1 MKKTTIITE
10 EIHHLLIADMIRSAT
25 NRKIFKPEAL
35 QEIATSIREKGVLQ
49 NIIVRPVS
57 CIEDEARRKE
67 AGNAK
72 FEIVIG
78 ERRWRGSKI
87 AAQTTI
93 PSVIRELTDHEALKL
108 QVIENAQREDPDPL
122 EEAEQYNALLQSG
135 KTTVDELCA
144 EIGKSRATI
153 YGRIKLLDAP
163 DKAKEAYRA
172 GKLSPQVLLLIAR
185 IPNQK
190 VAEEA
195 TDRILKGSFHGE
207 ALSVRQVQQMIASD
221 YMTQLKGAPFDP
233 KDAALVPDAGPC
245 ASCPKRSGNQKELFA
260 DVGRADVC
268 TDPVCFRL
276 KCDATRARLM
286 VKAEGEGKMVLSV
299 EDSQVL
305 YPHGSYLSNEAP
317 VVELAKP
324 CPFASGK
331 TWQEVVDDLPEG
343 ERPSVIVAVDRTGEL
358 HELIGKKE
366 AGEAARALDLATP
379 GQTRG
384 DLSPAAVHQRQQIR
398 DAREKGEQ
406 ITRTVNLVIDAVL
419 AKQEKAKDIKALSR
433 LLMVIALHEA
443 HFDTCRRVNMRHG
456 FTSAKKDGEPRQF
469 HRARAKEA
477 DKNPLAFALETLLW
491 ECAMFAND
499 LPATITE
506 AAKIYGVDLAKIKAE
521 AKKKPAKAEQPEE
534 AAPKK

>member
-35 QEIATSIREKGVLQ
+35 QEIAASIREKGVLQ

-163 DKAKEAYRA
+163 DKAKGAYRA

-185 IPNQK
+185 IPNPK
-190 VAEEA
+190 VSEEA

-268 TDPVCFRL
+268 TDPICFRS

-286 VKAEGEGKMVLSV
+286 VKAETDGKMVLSV
-299 EDSQVL
+299 EDSQAL
-305 YPHGSYLSNEAP
+305 YPHGNYLSQEAP

-331 TWQEVVDDLPEG
+331 TWQEVVDDLQEG
-343 ERPSVIVAVDRTGEL
+343 ERPSVIVAVDRNGEL

-366 AGEAARALDLATP
+366 AGEAARALDLATL

-443 HFDTCRRVNMRHG
+443 HFDTCRRVNVRHG
-456 FTSAKKDGEPRQF
+456 FTSVKKDGEPRQF

-477 DKNPLAFALETLLW
+477 DQNPLAFALETLLW
-491 ECAMFAND
+491 ECSMFAND

>member
-10 EIHHLLIADMIRSAT
+10 EIHHLLIAEMIRSAT

-35 QEIATSIREKGVLQ
+35 EEIAASIREKGVLQ
-49 NIIVRPVS
+49 NIIVRPVA
-57 CIEDEARRKE
+57 CIEDETRRKE

-87 AAQTTI
+87 AAKTTI

-163 DKAKEAYRA
+163 DNAKDAYRA

-185 IPNQK
+185 IPNPK
-190 VAEEA
+190 VSEEA
-195 TDRILKGSFHGE
+195 TDRILKGGFNGE

-233 KDAALVPDAGPC
+233 KDAALVPDVGPC

-398 DAREKGEQ
+398 DARDKGEQ

-433 LLMVIALHEA
+433 LLMVIALHGA
-443 HFDTCRRVNMRHG
+443 HFDTCRRVNVRHG
-456 FTSAKKDGEPRQF
+456 FTSVKKDGEPRQF
-469 HRARAKEA
+469 HRARAQEA

-491 ECAMFAND
+491 ECSMFAND

-521 AKKKPAKAEQPEE
+521 AKKKPAKAEKLEE
-534 AAPKK
+534 SAPKK